1 MKKNVKIIVSALC
14 LIISTII
21 AMSACASSAPVKSI
35 EYTEL
40 GIPLAAQYTD
50 GVRARCPWDMILFKN
65 RLYVGGG
72 DYDSNA
78 GPVNVCY
85 YDLNTSQWVCEGTVD
100 DEEINRFCL
109 INGSLVIPGT
119 DPRGNGIYGQFYT
132 LEQDQWKTTQSIRG
146 GLHNFDM
153 VAYNGMVF
161 AGLGVA
167 SGESPIVCSLDGGQ
181 TFSPVDMVKD
191 GIPVDTSESA
201 LVRVYDLFILN
212 DSLYAAFR
220 YGETEIT
227 YDLYKFQNGV
237 FVFDNQWYQKIHQI
251 RYTSNII
258 GGKAEFKGQ
267 LFFTTGYL
275 YATSDMA
282 NFTRVVLPNN
292 ETVYDLYAENDCLY
306 ALCGAPQ
313 ENGGFEISIWA
324 NHTGEPTRFTEL
336 FRFAYDIPP
345 ISMVYRDGDIYIG
358 MGDFQTSHDKNGM
371 ILHIQYKKE

>member
-1 MKKNVKIIVSALC
+1 MKKKAKKLVSALC
-14 LIISTII
+14 LMISFITT
-21 AMSACASSAPVKSI
+21 ASACTSSVPIESI

-50 GVRARCPWDMILFKN
+50 GVRARCPWDMILFEN

-72 DYDSNA
+72 DYDSNS
-78 GPVNVCY
+78 GPVNVWF
-85 YDLNTSQWVCEGTVD
+85 YDLNTSHWVCEGVVD

-119 DPRGNGIYGQFYT
+119 DPRGDVTYGQFYT
-132 LEQDQWKTTQSIRG
+132 LEKDQWKTTQSIQG

-167 SGESPIVCSLDGGQ
+167 SGESPIVCSHDGGQ
-181 TFSPVDMVKD
+181 TFSPVEMIKD
-191 GIPVDTSESA
+191 GVPIDTSKSA
-201 LVRVYDLFILN
+201 LVRVYDLFVLN

-220 YGETEIT
+220 YGETEVT
-227 YDLYKFQNGV
+227 YDLYKYQNGG
-237 FVFDNQWYQKIHQI
+237 FIFDTQWYQKIHQI

-267 LFFTTGYL
+267 LFFTTGHL

-282 NFTRVVLPNN
+282 NITRVILPNN
-292 ETVYDLYAENDCLY
+292 EVVYDLYVENNCLY
-306 ALCGAPQ
+306 ALCGVPQ
-313 ENGGFEISIWA
+313 ENGDYVISVWSNQA
-324 NHTGEPTRFTEL
+324 GEPTQFAEL
-336 FRFAYDIPP
+336 FRFEYDVPP
-345 ISMVYRDGDIYIG
+345 ISMVYHDGDFYIG
-358 MGDFQTSHDKNGM
+358 MGDIQTSHDKNGM
-371 ILHIQYKKE
+371 ILHIKYKKE